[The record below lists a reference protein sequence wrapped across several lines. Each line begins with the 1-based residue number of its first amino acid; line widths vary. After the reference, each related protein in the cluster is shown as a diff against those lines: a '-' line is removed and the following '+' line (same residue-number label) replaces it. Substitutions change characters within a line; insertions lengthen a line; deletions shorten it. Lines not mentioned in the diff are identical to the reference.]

1 MKHFIVF
8 VLICLISK
16 QDSYAQ
22 TIKLNARITD
32 VDTMLVIIRGLDW
45 ADTLMTSNGIV
56 SYEKSIGHHEMIHII
71 FVKNNQS
78 MNAIREGNER
88 KMRSKSDGV
97 FRQIFSDD
105 NPVVF
110 TSNFSGIANLVLKS
124 SEGSNQ
130 YQYNQF
136 RKRFDPLV
144 KIARTII
151 DSSSGKSNTE
161 SGSVHNMLYKRVL
174 EIEEEV
180 AAQFVKDYANT
191 IAGAY
196 VLYRYCRI
204 EDAGKLN
211 ALYQLFNDDLKKSG
225 YLMNIREKVLSLQA
239 LIPGKPAP
247 DFRVKSMEGYNLSL
261 DSLKGKYIVLDFW
274 GSWCEPCISGFPEMK
289 TYQAKYKDKC
299 TFLGI
304 ACKDDYE
311 TWKRALNK
319 YNLGW
324 LQVLNPEGDADLTIK
339 YNVES
344 FPTKIVLDQS
354 GAFVARFIEESAEF
368 YRYLDAIFSRN

>member
-1 MKHFIVF
+1 MKHFIA
-8 VLICLISK
+8 LILVCLISK

-32 VDTMLVIIRGLDW
+32 VDTMLVIVRGLNW

-56 SYEKSIGHHEMIHII
+56 SYERSIGHHEMIHII
-71 FVKNNQS
+71 FVKNHQS

-110 TSNFSGIANLVLKS
+110 SSNFSGIANLVLKT

-161 SGSVHNMLYKRVL
+161 SGSVYNMLYKRVL

-180 AAQFVKDYANT
+180 AAQFVRDYANT

-247 DFRVKSMEGYNLSL
+247 DFNVKSIEGYNLTL
-261 DSLKGKYIVLDFW
+261 DSLKGKHIVLDFW

-289 TYQAKYKDKC
+289 TYQAKYKEKC

-311 TWKRALNK
+311 TWRKALNK

-354 GAFVARFIEESAEF
+354 GAFVARFIGESAEF